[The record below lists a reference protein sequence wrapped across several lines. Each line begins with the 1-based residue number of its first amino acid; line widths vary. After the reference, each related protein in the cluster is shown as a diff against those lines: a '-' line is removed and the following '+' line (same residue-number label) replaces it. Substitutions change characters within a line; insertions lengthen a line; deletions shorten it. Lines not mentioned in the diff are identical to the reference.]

1 MSGTHLGNAASLRDD
16 AGTLGFDGGLLKY
29 VRQFSITVITG
40 EPRQHPG
47 RFGDERRDVAR
58 PILAVAW
65 RHAFSGHGCRTP
77 ARRRPRP
84 QGAKAAIILRQP
96 EKICTGPRTF
106 YFFMF

>member
-1 MSGTHLGNAASLRDD
+1 
-16 AGTLGFDGGLLKY
+16 
-29 VRQFSITVITG
+29 
-40 EPRQHPG
+40 
-47 RFGDERRDVAR
+47 VAR